1 MMLLLGVV
9 AASSIFAYQLVNLMP
24 VVARAAFDDEA
35 AGLGYLMA
43 AIGAGALSGALALS
57 MRTPGERRSLL
68 LIGGLLFLNG
78 AALSAVAAFRSGA
91 AILGLLFVYG
101 ASMVAGMALCNT
113 TIQRRIPDSMR
124 GRVLSMYTFAFFAA
138 IPFGNL
144 AAGLAAEKRGIV
156 GAVLM
161 LGGGVIATAFV
172 AAAVMWV
179 NGVTTPATR
188 ESPRSSIAGT

>member
-1 MMLLLGVV
+1 
-9 AASSIFAYQLVNLMP
+9 
-24 VVARAAFDDEA
+24 
-35 AGLGYLMA
+35 MA
-43 AIGAGALSGALALS
+43 AIGVGALSGALALS
-57 MRTPGERRSLL
+57 MRTPGERRSRL
-68 LIGGLLFLNG
+68 LIVGFLFVNG
-78 AALSAVAAFRSGA
+78 AAVTAVAAFRSGA
-91 AILGLLFVYG
+91 AILALLFVYG
-101 ASMVAGMALCNT
+101 ASMIAGMALCNT
-113 TIQRRIPDSMR
+113 TIQRRIPDYMR

-161 LGGGVIATAFV
+161 LGSGVIGMALI
-172 AAAVMWV
+172 AALVMWV